1 MTTNKKYNLTRSDFA
16 KKLGITRDTL
26 KKRMK
31 RGHYADVY
39 IVKDGKY
46 FFNGDTEGCPIKVN
60 SPTVNR
66 PYVPRKRNR
75 GNHFT
80 STNPKYSN
88 QLKQHNEMKMLAKL
102 KHNVD
107 PEVQDLIPE
116 AVELAKQKK
125 RERLQKQLNTPI
137 VRPYSNGIENM
148 SKTHIQTLGLEPISS
163 QPRGTI
169 PFKTDYKEL
178 FPQPKNEYDRYLEEN
193 DVKPTR
199 KLYW

>member
-1 MTTNKKYNLTRSDFA
+1 
-16 KKLGITRDTL
+16 
-26 KKRMK
+26 MK

-46 FFNGDTEGCPIKVN
+46 FFNGDTRGCPIKVN

-66 PYVPRKRNR
+66 PHVPRRRNR

-80 STNPKYSN
+80 STNPRYSN
-88 QLKQHNEMKMLAKL
+88 QLRQHNEMKMLAKL
-102 KHNVD
+102 KHSVD

-125 RERLQKQLNTPI
+125 RERLQKALNQP
-137 VRPYSNGIENM
+137 VKVPYTNGIENM
-148 SKTHIQTLGLEPISS
+148 SKNGDRVYKETIGLMPLSARRPRYSS
-163 QPRGTI
+163 D
-169 PFKTDYKEL
+169 KNMKEL
-178 FPQPKNEYDRYLEEN
+178 FPKPKNEYDRYLEEN
-193 DVKPTR
+193 DIKPTR

>member
-1 MTTNKKYNLTRSDFA
+1 MNSDKKYNLTRSDFA

-39 IVKDGKY
+39 IIKDGKY
-46 FFNGDTEGCPIKVN
+46 YFNGDKEGRPITVN

-75 GNHFT
+75 GNHLT
-80 STNPKYSN
+80 STNPRYSN
-88 QLKQHNEMKMLAKL
+88 QLRQHNEMKMLAKL

-116 AVELAKQKK
+116 AVEIAKKK
-125 RERLQKQLNTPI
+125 KNEKLQKQLNTPI
-137 VRPYSNGIENM
+137 IRPYSNGIENM
-148 SKTHIQTLGLEPISS
+148 SKTYIQTLGLEPISV

-169 PFKTDYKEL
+169 RFKTDYKEI
-178 FPQPKNEYDRYLEEN
+178 FPQPKNEYDSYLEKN
-193 DVKPTR
+193 DVQPTR

>member
-1 MTTNKKYNLTRSDFA
+1 MNSDKKYNLTRSDFA

-31 RGHYADVY
+31 RGHYKDVY

-46 FFNGDTEGCPIKVN
+46 FFNGDTGGCPIRVN
-60 SPTVNR
+60 SPTISR
-66 PYVPRKRNR
+66 PYAPRKRNR
-75 GNHFT
+75 GNHLT
-80 STNPKYSN
+80 STNPRYSN

-102 KHNVD
+102 KHSVD
-107 PEVQDLIPE
+107 SEVQDLIPE

-125 RERLQKQLNTPI
+125 RERLQKALNQP
-137 VRPYSNGIENM
+137 VKAPYSNGIENM
-148 SKTHIQTLGLEPISS
+148 SKTHIQTLGLEPISV

-178 FPQPKNEYDRYLEEN
+178 FPKQKDEYETYMEEN
-193 DVKPTR
+193 DIKPSR

>member
-1 MTTNKKYNLTRSDFA
+1 
-16 KKLGITRDTL
+16 
-26 KKRMK
+26 MK

-39 IVKDGKY
+39 IVKEGKY
-46 FFNGDTEGCPIKVN
+46 FFNGDTGGCPIKVN
-60 SPTVNR
+60 SPTLNR
-66 PYVPRKRNR
+66 PHVPRKRNR

-80 STNPKYSN
+80 STNPRYSN
-88 QLKQHNEMKMLAKL
+88 QLRQHNEMKMLAKL

-178 FPQPKNEYDRYLEEN
+178 FPQPKNEYDSYLEEN
-193 DVKPTR
+193 DVQPTR